1 MKSFSNRTAL
11 LYGDNAVS
19 KFKKAKVALFGLGGV
34 GGTCYEFLLRSG
46 IGHFELYD
54 HDVFEE
60 SNLNRQILSNLFN
73 LTLSKVEVA
82 FSRAATINPQAKVRP
97 HDVLVDETNVSS
109 IPEVDVFVD
118 CIDDIRAKVALIK
131 EAHNRHTK
139 IFVCLGTG
147 KRMDPTALTV
157 VPLSETSGDPFARR
171 LRQDLRK
178 EGLPLEEVECVYS
191 KENPIPF
198 EGTEIPS
205 SMGVPSA
212 AGLIL
217 GALTLKYLAAHLD

>member
-11 LYGDNAVS
+11 LYGDNAIS

-131 EAHNRHTK
+131 EAHKRHTK
-139 IFVCLGTG
+139 
-147 KRMDPTALTV
+147 
-157 VPLSETSGDPFARR
+157 RR